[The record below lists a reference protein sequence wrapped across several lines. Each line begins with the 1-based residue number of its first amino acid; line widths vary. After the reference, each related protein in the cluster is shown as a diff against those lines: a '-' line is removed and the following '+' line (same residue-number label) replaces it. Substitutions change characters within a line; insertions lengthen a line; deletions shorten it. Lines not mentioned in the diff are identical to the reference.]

1 MSTAEHDYIVV
12 GAGAGGGPLAANLAR
27 AGFRVLLLEAGGDPC
42 TEDLERKRGE
52 YMYKVPI
59 FHGHST
65 EYPKCS
71 WDFFVRHYT
80 DDALQGLDS
89 KLVKDEHLPAS
100 LKGKKRIWYPRAA
113 ALGGCTTHNAMITV
127 VPQNSDWDDLA
138 NITGDSSWR
147 AENMRLY
154 WARLEQC
161 KYVQRP
167 NDFSKA
173 LSKALDAL
181 KSGGPKSDPAHGHGF
196 DGWLPTSGTDPALIP
211 RLLRDKQLSGVLLNT
226 LLSAMREHLGNPL
239 LKLETRLDPND
250 DRNNTAQGLVVTPM
264 TVDKG
269 RRVGPREYLLKVEA
283 ELKQKTEEFKKK
295 PQGTPPGFLNIKKHA
310 LVTRVLF
317 DDKKRAVGVEYID
330 KSHVYRADPQAAQAT
345 PDPSTLPR
353 VKVLARREIILC
365 GGAFNT
371 PQLLMLSGIGP
382 RDQLEKF
389 GIPVL
394 VESKGVG
401 ANLQDRYEV
410 GVVSQ
415 FEKDFSLVK
424 GGKFAPPVDDVPDAL
439 LAEWDKGDPGVYSTN
454 GLLIGVIKSSDK
466 NLKAPD
472 LFIFG
477 LPANF
482 RGYKKGYAQQL
493 QQHGNLFTWAILKAR
508 TENTGRVELQ
518 SANPWD
524 PPVINFKHFNDGQNA
539 GDNDRDMK
547 ALVDA
552 VGFVRRMNARLNSDQ
567 VKNTEVWPGPDK
579 KDASLRDFIRNETWG
594 HHASCTC
601 RMGRDEMSPLDS
613 RLRVRGVERLRVV
626 DASVFPKI
634 PGYFIVTAIYM
645 VSEKAF
651 DLIRDDAN

>member
-12 GAGAGGGPLAANLAR
+12 GAGAGGGPLAANLAN
-27 AGFRVLLLEAGGDPC
+27 AGFRVLLLEAGGDPS

-52 YMYKVPI
+52 YMYKVPV

-65 EYPKCS
+65 EYPKIS

-80 DDALQGLDS
+80 DDALQALDK
-89 KLVKDEHLPAS
+89 KLVKDADLPDD
-100 LKGKKRIWYPRAA
+100 LKGQKRIWYPRAA
-113 ALGGCTTHNAMITV
+113 ALGGCTAHNAMITV
-127 VPQNSDWDDLA
+127 LPQDSDWDNIA
-138 NITGDSSWR
+138 AITGDSSWR
-147 AENMRLY
+147 ASEMHRF
-154 WARLEQC
+154 WVRAEQC
-161 KYVQRP
+161 KYVKRP
-167 NDFSKA
+167 SNFGSKP
-173 LSKALDAL
+173 DA
-181 KSGGPKSDPAHGHGF
+181 AHGHGF
-196 DGWLPTSGTDPALIP
+196 DGWLPTNDADPRLLL
-211 RLLRDKQLSGVLLNT
+211 RLLRDKQLSGLLLGT
-226 LLSAMREHLGNPL
+226 LLSVISEHLGNPFF
-239 LKLETRLDPND
+239 KLATRLDPND
-250 DRNNTAQGLVVTPM
+250 ARNNSRQGLVITPM
-264 TVDKG
+264 TVDGG

-283 ELKQKTEEFKKK
+283 ELREKTNQFQQN
-295 PQGTPPGFLNIKKHA
+295 PQGKPPGFLTIKTHA
-310 LVTRVLF
+310 LATRVLF
-317 DDKKRAVGVEYID
+317 DGKRAVGVEYID
-330 KSHVYRADPQAAQAT
+330 KSHVYRADPAAFSQT

-353 VKVLARREIILC
+353 LKVLARREIILA

-410 GVVSQ
+410 GVTSQ

-424 GGKFAPPVDDVPDAL
+424 GGKFAPPDAGDPPDEL
-439 LAEWDKGDPGVYSTN
+439 LVAWEKGDPSVYASN
-454 GLLIGVIKSSDK
+454 GTLISVIKRSDK
-466 NLKAPD
+466 NLKEPD

-482 RGYKKGYAQQL
+482 RGYEKGYAKEL
-493 QQHGNLFTWAILKAR
+493 QRHSNLFTWAILKAR
-508 TENTGRVELQ
+508 TENTGRVELT

-524 PPVINFKHFNDGQNA
+524 PPFINFQNFRDGRSA
-539 GDNDRDMK
+539 GDDDRDMR
-547 ALVDA
+547 ALLDGVA
-552 VGFVRRMNARLNSDQ
+552 FVRRMNARLNTAQ
-567 VKNTEVWPGPDK
+567 IKNTEIWPGPDK
-579 KDASLRDFIRNETWG
+579 QGAALREFIRNETWG

-651 DLIRDDAN
+651 DLTKDDAN

>member
-12 GAGAGGGPLAANLAR
+12 GSGAGGGPLAANLAK
-27 AGFRVLLLEAGGDPC
+27 AGFKVLLMEAGGDPC

-52 YMYKVPI
+52 YLYKVPI

-80 DDALQGLDS
+80 DDAQQA
-89 KLVKDEHLPAS
+89 KDT
-100 LKGKKRIWYPRAA
+100 KITQVNGKPMVWYPRAA

-127 VPQNSDWDDLA
+127 VPQDSDWD
-138 NITGDSSWR
+138 NIATFTGDSSWR
-147 AENMRLY
+147 ADNMRVY

-161 KYVQRP
+161 KYVPRP
-167 NDFSKA
+167 NDFSTALGKA
-173 LSKALDAL
+173 FASL
-181 KSGGPKSDPAHGHGF
+181 KSGGAKSDPAHGHGF
-196 DGWLPTSGTDPALIP
+196 DGWLPTSGSDPALLP
-211 RLLRDKQLSGVLLNT
+211 RLLRDKQLGGLLINT
-226 LLSAMREHLGNPL
+226 VKTALRKHLGDPL
-239 LKLETRLDPND
+239 LKLATQLDPND
-250 DRNNTAQGLVVTPM
+250 TRNASAEGIVFTPL

-269 RRVGPREYLLKVEA
+269 RRVGPREYLLSVEA
-283 ELKQKTEEFKKK
+283 ELKKKAAEFQKK
-295 PQGTPPGFLNIKKHA
+295 PQGKPPGSLTIKKNA
-310 LVTRVLF
+310 LATRVLF
-317 DDKKRAVGVEYID
+317 EGKRAVGVEYID
-330 KSHVYRADPQAAQAT
+330 RSHVYRADPDAAKAT

-353 VKVLARREIILC
+353 LKVLARREIILC

-382 RDQLEKF
+382 RDQLQKF
-389 GIPVL
+389 NIPVL

-415 FEKDFSLVK
+415 FETDFALIK
-424 GGKFAPPVDDVPDAL
+424 NGKFAPPDSDDPDEL
-439 LAEWDKGDPGVYSTN
+439 LAEWEKGGPSVYASN
-454 GLLIGVIKSSDK
+454 GALIGIIKKSDAA
-466 NLKAPD
+466 LKDPD

-482 RGYKKGYAQQL
+482 RGYKKGYANEL
-493 QQHGNLFTWAILKAR
+493 EQHRNLFTWAILKAR
-508 TENTGRVELQ
+508 TENTGRVELA

-524 PPVINFKHFNDGQNA
+524 PPRINFQNFRDGQSTDD
-539 GDNDRDMK
+539 GDMK
-547 ALVDA
+547 ALLDG
-552 VGFVRRMNARLNSDQ
+552 VGFVREMNARLNQDK
-567 VKNTEVWPGPDK
+567 VKNTEVWPGPGVQGEP
-579 KDASLRDFIRNETWG
+579 ALRQFIRDETWG

-601 RMGRDEMSPLDS
+601 KMGRDEMSVLDS
-613 RLRVRGVERLRVV
+613 RLRVRGTQGLRVV

-634 PGYFIVTAIYM
+634 PGYFIVTAVYM

-651 DLIRDDAN
+651 DLIREDAA